1 MDNYCYYNKYYLLSL
16 KPKYNLLIYFL
27 LISIISI
34 IICLFIFKIDDVIV
48 TKGYIS
54 CQDKC
59 YITIKVDTNDTNKV
73 DKTNYIILDNNK
85 IIPSNKDISD
95 IKVDDITLSN
105 YQIVNFEVN
114 QLDHGLNTF
123 QDVKLYSN
131 NETIIRKII
140 HLLF

>member
-1 MDNYCYYNKYYLLSL
+1 MLYNNKSRY
-16 KPKYNLLIYFL
+16 
-27 LISIISI
+27 
-34 IICLFIFKIDDVIV
+34 
-48 TKGYIS
+48 
-54 CQDKC
+54 
-59 YITIKVDTNDTNKV
+59 NDTNKV

-131 NETIIRKII
+131 NETIIIKII